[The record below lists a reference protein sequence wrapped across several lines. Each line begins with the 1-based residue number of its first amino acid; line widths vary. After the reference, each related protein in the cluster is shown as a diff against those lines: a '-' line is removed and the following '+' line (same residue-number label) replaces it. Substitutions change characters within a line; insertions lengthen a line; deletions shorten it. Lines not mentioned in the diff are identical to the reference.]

1 MPRVVDHE
9 ARRAEV
15 AAAVWRIVARKGVDA
30 ITVRGVAAETGMS
43 TSVVSHY
50 FADKDDL
57 VRLAFH
63 LVVERASTR
72 AAQAEAGGRARALLV
87 SALPLDDEQR
97 TEARIWFSLLG
108 LAIAR
113 PELAADQRRTYAA
126 WRTAVAGA
134 LRDEGLDPRRD
145 AESEAAAL
153 IALVDG
159 LTVQAAFAPA
169 EPELAPERQLGLVDE
184 RLRELGVG
192 SEPRGPRRH

>member
-9 ARRAEV
+9 ARRADV
-15 AAAVWRIVARKGVDA
+15 AAAVWRVVAREGVEA
-30 ITVRGVAAETGMS
+30 VTVRRVAAETGMS

-50 FADKDDL
+50 FADKADL
-57 VRLAFH
+57 LGLAFH
-63 LVVERASTR
+63 LVVERTR
-72 AAQAEAGGRARALLV
+72 ARAEEAPPGGRARALLAA
-87 SALPLDDEQR
+87 ALPLDDERR

-126 WRTAVAGA
+126 WREA
-134 LRDEGLDPRRD
+134 LAAALSDEGLDPGRD
-145 AESEAAAL
+145 ALAEAAAL

-169 EPELAPERQLGLVDE
+169 ELPAERQLALLDE
-184 RLRELGVG
+184 RLTELGVG
-192 SEPRGPRRH
+192 ARRGAAGE

>member
-15 AAAVWRIVARKGVDA
+15 AAAVWRIVARDGVEA

-57 VRLAFH
+57 LRLAFH
-63 LVVERASTR
+63 LVVERASSR
-72 AAQAEAGGRARALLV
+72 VAQAETGGRARALLV

-97 TEARIWFSLLG
+97 MEARTWFSLLG

-126 WRTAVAGA
+126 WRAAVAGA
-134 LRDEGLDPRRD
+134 LRDEGIDPGRD
-145 AESEAAAL
+145 ADSEAAAL

-184 RLRELGVG
+184 RLRELGIG
-192 SEPRGPRRH
+192 S

>member
-9 ARRAEV
+9 ARRADV
-15 AAAVWRIVARKGVDA
+15 AAAVWRIVARDGVDA

-57 VRLAFH
+57 LRLAFH
-63 LVVERASTR
+63 LVVERTSTR
-72 AAQAEAGGRARALLV
+72 LAQAEAGGRARALLV
-87 SALPLDDEQR
+87 SALPLGDEQR

-126 WRTAVAGA
+126 WRAAVAGA
-134 LRDEGLDPRRD
+134 LRDEGLDPGRD

-159 LTVQAAFAPA
+159 LTVQAAFAPT
-169 EPELAPERQLGLVDE
+169 EPELAPARLLRLVDE

-192 SEPRGPRRH
+192 S